1 MCTGVRLLLS
11 LYLDGQWEKNRL
23 GEQKLVILD
32 TPVKSKYFQFS
43 IEYTFFL
50 VFIGLLFKQKKK
62 Y

>member
-32 TPVKSKYFQFS
+32 TPVKSKYFQIS
-43 IEYTFFL
+43 IEYTFF
-50 VFIGLLFKQKKK
+50 
-62 Y
+62 